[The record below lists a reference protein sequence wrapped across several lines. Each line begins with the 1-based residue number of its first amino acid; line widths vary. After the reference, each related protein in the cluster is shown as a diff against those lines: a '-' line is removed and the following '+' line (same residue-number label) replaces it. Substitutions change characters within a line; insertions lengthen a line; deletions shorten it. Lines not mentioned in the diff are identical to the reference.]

1 MKNESKDEALKNKDG
16 KEALDILIKILLFKY
31 SSLKDKRTKLK
42 EKLEN
47 SKVTLADENDST
59 EELRE
64 MLHLPNDTCYN
75 DITDSAT
82 NEIELIDK
90 KLKLIENIVGPLDI
104 IYDINP
110 EDEECE
116 EEEHAEEEEYMD
128 EYEKLNNELMA
139 RNMELNQALSERNI
153 ERLEHISQIDE
164 LKEKVN
170 GLEIKLKESKDINKE
185 LTNQFNYAIDQ
196 KNTMQAEID
205 KLKNQDK
212 TMKKIP
218 DENEYEVS
226 QREWCE
232 TIRKN
237 YSYNSACQCCK
248 EFTKQIEVRI
258 KNAPLNIR
266 KKLKAL
272 ISHFNDLKNCYKR
285 AFDIIEYIS
294 PTNKKEYWQVRSL
307 YTVIMNMHDNFD
319 AALHIIKSMP
329 TFIIS
334 TDACKAAERICD
346 DLMDADGPDTVEG
359 IIKDFKEMIEEN
371 CKIFKLENEINRLK
385 DENDKLHG
393 KILELNGIIKSLEKS
408 LSVENK
414 KKRESRESIA
424 KENMHRLKIVSANE
438 IITPIY
444 TSNYEML
451 YRLTVNIDNISA
463 LKSEKTYKGMVQT
476 LYRLIRILIGDKIN
490 ITDEISESV
499 KEKCTEILC
508 KKDGRNYINNP
519 VAKNRDISAVLSTVV
534 SLDKRMSG
542 DMISILVN
550 IGTVIVDAWQYYCKH
565 EKITIMKNHF
575 HLSTVELNLIKCLES
590 AVNNMLY
597 TCRDGTDYISLNDWF
612 ERKNS
617 FT

>member
-1 MKNESKDEALKNKDG
+1 M
-16 KEALDILIKILLFKY
+16 
-31 SSLKDKRTKLK
+31 
-42 EKLEN
+42 
-47 SKVTLADENDST
+47 
-59 EELRE
+59 
-64 MLHLPNDTCYN
+64 
-75 DITDSAT
+75 
-82 NEIELIDK
+82 
-90 KLKLIENIVGPLDI
+90 
-104 IYDINP
+104 
-110 EDEECE
+110 
-116 EEEHAEEEEYMD
+116 
-128 EYEKLNNELMA
+128 
-139 RNMELNQALSERNI
+139 
-153 ERLEHISQIDE
+153 EHIRQIDE
-164 LKEKVN
+164 LKEKIN
-170 GLEIKLKESKDINKE
+170 GLEIKLKESKNTNKE

-196 KNTMQAEID
+196 MNTMRAEID

-226 QREWCE
+226 WRGIREDIYE
-232 TIRKN
+232 RH
-237 YSYNSACQCCK
+237 SYNSVCERCE
-248 EFTKQIEVRI
+248 EFTKQIEPRI
-258 KNAPLNIR
+258 KNAPSNIR
-266 KKLKAL
+266 KKLKAV

-294 PTNKKEYWQVRSL
+294 PTNEEEDWHAQCL
-307 YTVIMNMHDNFD
+307 YSVIINMHCNFD
-319 AALHIIKSMP
+319 AALRIIKSMP
-329 TFIIS
+329 MSIID
-334 TDACKAAERICD
+334 TDARKATERICD
-346 DLMDADGPDTVEG
+346 DFMRVDGPDTVEN
-359 IIKDFKEMIEEN
+359 IIKYFKEMIEEN

-385 DENDKLHG
+385 DENDKLHDR
-393 KILELNGIIKSLEKS
+393 ILELNGIIKSLEKS

-414 KKRESRESIA
+414 KKGESRERIA
-424 KENMHRLKIVSANE
+424 KENMRRLKIVSTNE

-476 LYRLIRILIGDKIN
+476 LHRLIRILIGDKIN
-490 ITDEISESV
+490 ITDEISKSV

-534 SLDKRMSG
+534 SLNKRMSG

-612 ERKNS
+612 EPKNS